1 MEKTLRFFV
10 YAISACYNPLLYNSC
25 GHFCGAVSAF
35 YRSFSSVSPLFCVF
49 FAQSMSKLWQARF
62 FTTVNHLRDLPKTQ
76 VSEIAFAG
84 RSNAGKSTAIN
95 ILCNQKG
102 LAFASKTPGRTQHI
116 NYFSIGG
123 AHVGQHRKD
132 ATRIDEIEGL
142 LVDLPGYGYA
152 EVSGGAKWHWQE
164 LLGDYV
170 QQRQQL
176 AALVLIM
183 DSRRPFTEL
192 DIQML
197 EWFAP
202 TGKPI
207 HCILTKVDK
216 LNRNEST
223 QAMRM
228 ARTLLA
234 SYVDANGQP
243 FPFTV
248 QLFSALKRV
257 GIEEANLKILE
268 LLGLNAPAS
277 DAESAPDADA
287 ESAPDSAPD
296 SATTSAAETTTSPL
310 DGSDADSIE
319 AAGQKNTPHSAG

>member
-1 MEKTLRFFV
+1 
-10 YAISACYNPLLYNSC
+10 
-25 GHFCGAVSAF
+25 
-35 YRSFSSVSPLFCVF
+35 
-49 FAQSMSKLWQARF
+49 MSQLWQARF
-62 FTTVNHLRDLPKTQ
+62 FTTVNHLRDLPGTH
-76 VSEIAFAG
+76 VPEIAFAG

-95 ILCNQKG
+95 VLCNQKK

-132 ATRIDEIEGL
+132 ETRVDEIRGM

-152 EVSGGAKWHWQE
+152 EVSGNAKLHWQA

-170 QQRQQL
+170 QRRAQL
-176 AALVLIM
+176 AALVLIV

-216 LNRNEST
+216 LNRNDAT
-223 QAMRM
+223 NALRQAQ
-228 ARTLLA
+228 TLLG
-234 SYVDANGQP
+234 SYVMEDGQP
-243 FPFTV
+243 CPFTA
-248 QLFSALKRV
+248 QLFSALKRT
-257 GIEEANLKILE
+257 GLDEATARIES
-268 LLGLNAPAS
+268 LLGLDLP
-277 DAESAPDADA
+277 
-287 ESAPDSAPD
+287 
-296 SATTSAAETTTSPL
+296 
-310 DGSDADSIE
+310 
-319 AAGQKNTPHSAG
+319 AAGQDAPKAQQDSNDVDGAAQA

>member
-1 MEKTLRFFV
+1 
-10 YAISACYNPLLYNSC
+10 
-25 GHFCGAVSAF
+25 
-35 YRSFSSVSPLFCVF
+35 
-49 FAQSMSKLWQARF
+49 MSKLWQARF
-62 FTTVNHLRDLPKTQ
+62 FTTVNQLRDLPKTQ
-76 VSEIAFAG
+76 VPEIAFAG

-95 ILCNQKG
+95 ILTNQKG

-116 NYFSIGG
+116 NFFSIGG
-123 AHVGQHRKD
+123 AHVAMHRKD
-132 ATRIDEIEGL
+132 PTKVEEIEGL

-152 EVSGGAKWHWQE
+152 EVSGDAKLHWQR

-170 QQRQQL
+170 QRREQL

-216 LNRNEST
+216 LNRNESVNALR
-223 QAMRM
+223 QAQQV
-228 ARTLLA
+228 LD
-234 SYVDANGQP
+234 SYVDEEGNG

-248 QLFSALKRV
+248 QLFSALKRI
-257 GIEEANLKILE
+257 GIDEANDKIIE
-268 LLGLNAPAS
+268 LLGLDSDPAPA
-277 DAESAPDADA
+277 DPE
-287 ESAPDSAPD
+287 
-296 SATTSAAETTTSPL
+296 
-310 DGSDADSIE
+310 
-319 AAGQKNTPHSAG
+319 Q

>member
-1 MEKTLRFFV
+1 
-10 YAISACYNPLLYNSC
+10 
-25 GHFCGAVSAF
+25 
-35 YRSFSSVSPLFCVF
+35 
-49 FAQSMSKLWQARF
+49 MSKLWQARF
-62 FTTVNHLRDLPKTQ
+62 FTTVNQLRDLPTTQ
-76 VSEIAFAG
+76 VPEIAFAG

-95 ILCNQKG
+95 ILTNQKG

-123 AHVGQHRKD
+123 AHIAQHRKD
-132 ATRIDEIEGL
+132 ATIVDEIEAL

-152 EVSGGAKWHWQE
+152 EVSGSAKLHWQK

-170 QQRQQL
+170 QRRDQL

-183 DSRRPFTEL
+183 DSRRPFTDL
-192 DIQML
+192 DVQML

-207 HCILTKVDK
+207 HCILTKSDK

-223 QAMRM
+223 NALRS
-228 ARTLLA
+228 ARATLA
-234 SYVDANGQP
+234 SYVDEDGEG

-257 GIEEANLKILE
+257 GIDEANDKILE
-268 LLGLNAPAS
+268 LVGLDQDDDNMAV
-277 DAESAPDADA
+277 
-287 ESAPDSAPD
+287 
-296 SATTSAAETTTSPL
+296 
-310 DGSDADSIE
+310 
-319 AAGQKNTPHSAG
+319 AAGDEEGKEDEEGDPAAPERTPD

>member
-1 MEKTLRFFV
+1 
-10 YAISACYNPLLYNSC
+10 
-25 GHFCGAVSAF
+25 
-35 YRSFSSVSPLFCVF
+35 
-49 FAQSMSKLWQARF
+49 MSKLWQARF
-62 FTTVNHLRDLPKTQ
+62 FTTVNQLRDLPRTQ
-76 VSEIAFAG
+76 APEIAFAG

-95 ILCNQKG
+95 ILTNQKG

-116 NYFSIGG
+116 NFFSIGG
-123 AHVGQHRKD
+123 AHIAMHRKD
-132 ATRIDEIEGL
+132 PTKVDEIRAL

-152 EVSGGAKWHWQE
+152 EVSGDAKLHWQR

-170 QQRQQL
+170 QRREQL

-183 DSRRPFTEL
+183 DSRRPFTDL

-207 HCILTKVDK
+207 HCILTKADK

-223 QAMRM
+223 NALRQAQQV
-228 ARTLLA
+228 LD
-234 SYVDANGQP
+234 SYVDEDGNG

-257 GIEEANLKILE
+257 GIDEANDKIIE
-268 LLGLNAPAS
+268 LLGLQDDEEDEAPQ
-277 DAESAPDADA
+277 DD
-287 ESAPDSAPD
+287 
-296 SATTSAAETTTSPL
+296 PL
-310 DGSDADSIE
+310 
-319 AAGQKNTPHSAG
+319 

>member
-1 MEKTLRFFV
+1 
-10 YAISACYNPLLYNSC
+10 
-25 GHFCGAVSAF
+25 
-35 YRSFSSVSPLFCVF
+35 
-49 FAQSMSKLWQARF
+49 MSLLWQARF

-76 VSEIAFAG
+76 VPEIAFAG

-95 ILCNQKG
+95 ILCNQKK

-132 ATRIDEIEGL
+132 PTIVEEIRAL

-152 EVSGGAKWHWQE
+152 EVSGSAKLHWQE

-170 QQRQQL
+170 QKRQQL
-176 AALVLIM
+176 AALVLII

-202 TGKPI
+202 SGKPV
-207 HCILTKVDK
+207 HCILTKADK
-216 LNRNEST
+216 LNRNE
-223 QAMRM
+223 QANALRL
-228 ARTLLA
+228 ARSVLS
-234 SYVDANGQP
+234 SYVDEEGHP

-248 QLFSALKRV
+248 QLFSALKRQ
-257 GIEEANLKILE
+257 GLEEANDRILS
-268 LLGLNAPAS
+268 LLGLDS
-277 DAESAPDADA
+277 D
-287 ESAPDSAPD
+287 
-296 SATTSAAETTTSPL
+296 
-310 DGSDADSIE
+310 E
-319 AAGQKNTPHSAG
+319 AAGTTASPEDPAPAPPADDA